1 MNVAITVKVVGD
13 LRRFAEND
21 IVEFEAGSFGAC
33 NLGSAV
39 DELIRR
45 NPRLSN
51 ELFDEQGRLRYTSLL
66 VLDGRSAAWP
76 QDKDRPIQDG
86 AEVILTRFYS
96 GG

>member
-1 MNVAITVKVVGD
+1 MAITVKVIGD

-21 IVEFEAGSFGAC
+21 TIEFETGASGEH
-33 NLGSAV
+33 NLGTAV

-45 NPRLSN
+45 NPRLAN

-66 VLDGRSAAWP
+66 ILNGQSAAWP
-76 QDKDRPIQDG
+76 QDKDRAIEDG
-86 AEVILTRFYS
+86 AEVVLTRFFS

>member
-1 MNVAITVKVVGD
+1 MAVTFKIVGD

-21 IVEFEAGSFGAC
+21 IVEFETGAPGEC
-33 NLGSAV
+33 NLGTAV
-39 DELIRR
+39 DELVRR
-45 NPRLSN
+45 NPRLEA

-76 QDKDRPIQDG
+76 QDKDMPIEDG
-86 AEVILTRFYS
+86 AEVVLTRFYS